1 MIDTTTWKKAWALL
15 DAREKRHAWIVLGVI
30 IIGALASAVMVGSI
44 MPFLAV
50 LADPSRIETTP
61 ALAWAY
67 ETFGFASIYGFLIG
81 LGLASFAVILLS
93 SLIQIAKIWAV
104 ARFTMMRVHSIS
116 HRLLGVYLAQPY
128 AFFLN
133 RHSGEMGPRI
143 LSESGQVVG
152 QFLRPAADF
161 IAAIL
166 TTTAIIGLL
175 LWVEPLVALI
185 AFAVLG
191 GIYGV
196 VYLFTRRLLKQLGQS
211 RVAANRER
219 FRMANEALTG
229 IKDTKLLGREPA
241 YQTRYARPSQ
251 RMAKALVL
259 SNVLSQVPPLAL
271 QSVAFG
277 GIILLCLIL
286 IVPAGIASGAA
297 LGGLLPVL
305 GLFAFAGQK
314 LMPELSK
321 IYGSLAKMQ
330 AGSAAVDAVHE
341 DLVLRAKSDSKL
353 ENAPAAIGLKDA
365 LQLDG
370 ISFTYPNADQ
380 AGVRGVSLSIRA
392 GEKIGIVGSTG
403 AGKTTLADIV
413 LGLLEPD
420 AGRMIADGTPI
431 TQDTVR
437 AWMAGVG
444 YVPQD
449 IFLTDA
455 PVAENI
461 ALGIEPHKIDHARMR
476 KAARIARIDDFIR
489 QELPEGYQTHI
500 GERGIR
506 LSGGQRQ
513 RIGIARALYHDADLI
528 VFDEATSALDNL
540 TENEVIT
547 AIDAL
552 PGDKTVL
559 MIAHRLSTVERC
571 DRILVLD
578 KGELVGFATWE
589 GLMQDCVAFRRLL
602 DVARA
607 TAFHSRSA

>member
-30 IIGALASAVMVGSI
+30 IVAAVASAAMVGSI

-50 LADPSRIETTP
+50 LADPSRIETMP

-67 ETFGFASIYGFLIG
+67 ETFGFTSIYGFLIA
-81 LGLASFAVILLS
+81 LGIGSFAIILLS
-93 SLIQIAKIWAV
+93 SLIQIARTWVV
-104 ARFTMMRVHSIS
+104 ARFAEMRAHSIS
-116 HRLLGVYLAQPY
+116 HRLLGVYLSQPY
-128 AFFLN
+128 VFFLN

-143 LSESGQVVG
+143 LSESGQVVN

-166 TTTAIIGLL
+166 TTSALVGLL

-185 AFAVLG
+185 AFVILG
-191 GIYGV
+191 GIYGA
-196 VYLFTRRLLKQLGQS
+196 VYLFTRRTLKTLGKI
-211 RVAANRER
+211 RVTANRER

-229 IKDTKLLGREPA
+229 IKDIKLLGREPA
-241 YQTRYARPSQ
+241 YQTRYARPSL
-251 RMAKALVL
+251 RMAKTQVI
-259 SNVLSQVPPLAL
+259 SNVLSSVPPLAL
-271 QSVAFG
+271 QAVALG
-277 GIILLCLIL
+277 GIILLCLVL
-286 IVPAGIASGAA
+286 IDPAGIASGAA

-305 GLFAFAGQK
+305 GVFAFAGQK

-321 IYGSLAKMQ
+321 IYGSLAQMQ

-341 DLVLRAKSDSKL
+341 DLVLREEPGKTLK
-353 ENAPAAIGLKDA
+353 NAPAAIGLRDT

-370 ISFTYPNADQ
+370 VSFTYPNADQ
-380 AGVRGVSLSIRA
+380 AGVREVSLSIRA

-413 LGLLEPD
+413 LGLLRPQEG
-420 AGRMIADGTPI
+420 ALCIDGQPLSDDQI
-431 TQDTVR
+431 R
-437 AWMAGVG
+437 AWQKTVG

-455 PVAENI
+455 SVAENI
-461 ALGIEPHKIDHARMR
+461 ALGVPPTEIDVARVER
-476 KAARIARIDDFIR
+476 AARIARLDRFITE
-489 QELPEGYQTHI
+489 ELPEGYATHV

-513 RIGIARALYHDADLI
+513 RIGIARAMYHDADLI

-540 TENEVIT
+540 TEREVMS
-547 AIDAL
+547 AINAL
-552 PGDKTVL
+552 PGDKTIL
-559 MIAHRLSTVERC
+559 MIAHRLSTVKVC
-571 DRILVLD
+571 DRLLVLD
-578 KGELVGFATWE
+578 KGRLVGLGPWE
-589 GLMQDCVAFRRLL
+589 DLMKGNAVFRRIAAL
-602 DVARA
+602 AEA
-607 TAFHSRSA
+607 A